1 MPREELMSAAR
12 SFVKAGDT
20 FTPILLIYI
29 AGGLKG
35 VVPTY
40 DMASLTKDAYA
51 EMVEEAGLVL
61 VAGKRVS
68 GALVALVVNPYTEE
82 TVLARIPV
90 VYSMHELDAKS
101 IFLGSARRRLF
112 IEGLSG
118 RRTELV
124 MDDTGWHP
132 GRSLR
137 RVMKEEWM
145 KKLYRDSVELL
156 AARIAEAYGSGDT
169 VGLRYHAK
177 WARILFKV
185 AREAGLKEAQV
196 PYMSLAP
203 ESLRKVS
210 KPLRLDEVLVFA
222 ERVLSRSPR
231 LSHYLRNLQAW
242 KEKEPA

>member
-1 MPREELMSAAR
+1 MRDELMAAAR

-20 FTPILLIYI
+20 FTTIILIYI

-35 VVPTY
+35 VIPSY
-40 DMASLTKDAYA
+40 DMASLTKGAYA
-51 EMVEEAGLVL
+51 EMIEEAGLVL

-90 VYSMHELDAKS
+90 VYSMRELDAKN
-101 IFLGSARRRLF
+101 IFLGSTRRRLF
-112 IEGLSG
+112 IEGLG
-118 RRTELV
+118 GKRAELV

-145 KKLYRDSVELL
+145 KRLYRDSVEIL

-169 VGLRYHAK
+169 VRLRYYAK

-185 AREAGLKEAQV
+185 AREAGLKETQV

-210 KPLRLDEVLVFA
+210 KPLRLDEALLFA

-231 LSHYLRNLQAW
+231 LSHYLGILQPRQ
-242 KEKEPA
+242 EKEPA